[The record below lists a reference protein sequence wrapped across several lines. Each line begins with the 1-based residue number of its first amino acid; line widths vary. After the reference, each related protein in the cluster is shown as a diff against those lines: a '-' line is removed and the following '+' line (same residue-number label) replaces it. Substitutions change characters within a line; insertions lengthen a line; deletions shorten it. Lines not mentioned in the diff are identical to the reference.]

1 MIQMRP
7 TETYDVVVI
16 GGGSAGV
23 AAAAGAARCGA
34 KTLLVERYGF
44 LGGAAT
50 AAGVLAYC
58 GLHLCGVETAVA
70 AVQGVA
76 DEVLGHL
83 RDIGVDSPP
92 RRSVATGNWVT
103 PLNPEALKIALD
115 RTAARAGAAVTLH
128 TTLIDV
134 ALNGNQIEAA
144 RLTDH
149 AGHRTVTARAWIDAS
164 GECNLAAM
172 SGAAASPRFEVNRTT
187 APASYPVRISG
198 IAGDLELDRAAIQT
212 AACTVETPRGRA
224 TVRQSGGFIT
234 RLPATDDLWWL
245 VVDLV
250 SDGLSGPDMSAAE
263 RDGRELVWQAVAAL
277 RARVPGFERASVANT
292 GPQLGIRETRHVASR
307 ADVLE
312 ADAAIGRLRPDGIGR
327 AAWPMEIHHAPGRAE
342 YRPIGGAGYFHV
354 PLGALRAAHA
364 DNLWLA
370 GRTVGA
376 DPAAFASVRVMGT
389 AFATGHASGVA
400 AALHAQGNDA
410 AAVDAVH
417 VIRRLRAQNALI

>member
-1 MIQMRP
+1 MIQTRP
-7 TETYDVVVI
+7 TETFDVVVI

-23 AAAAGAARCGA
+23 AAAAGAARYGA

-58 GLHLCGVETAVA
+58 GLHLCGVETAVS
-70 AVQGVA
+70 AVHGVA
-76 DEVLGHL
+76 DDVLGHL
-83 RDIGVDSPP
+83 RDLGVDSPP

-115 RTAARAGAAVTLH
+115 RTAVRAGAEVTLH
-128 TTLIDV
+128 TSLIDV
-134 ALNGNQIEAA
+134 ALNSGVIEAV
-144 RLTDH
+144 RLADH
-149 AGHRTVTARAWIDAS
+149 SGHRTVTARAWIDAS

-172 SGAAASPRFEVNRTT
+172 SGAAASPRFGVNRKS

-198 IAGDLELDRAAIQT
+198 IAGSLELDRVAIQT
-212 AACTVETPRGRA
+212 AACTIEAHLGRA
-224 TVRQSGGFIT
+224 TVRQTGGFIT
-234 RLPATDDLWWL
+234 RLPGTDDLWWL

-250 SDGLSGPDMSAAE
+250 TDGLSGPDMSAAE

-277 RARVPGFERASVANT
+277 RSQVPGFERASIATT

-307 ADVLE
+307 DDVLE
-312 ADAAIGRLRPDGIGR
+312 ADAASGRLRPDGIAR
-327 AAWPMEIHHAPGRAE
+327 AAWPMEIHHAPGRTE

-389 AFATGHASGVA
+389 AFATGHAAGIA
-400 AALHAQGNDA
+400 AALQAQSTGA
-410 AAVDAVH
+410 TAVDAEH
-417 VIRRLRAQNALI
+417 VIRKLRAQNALI

>member
-1 MIQMRP
+1 MIRTRP

-50 AAGVLAYC
+50 TAGVLAYC
-58 GLHLCGVETAVA
+58 GLHLCGVETPVPAVS
-70 AVQGVA
+70 GVA
-76 DEVLGHL
+76 SDVLEHL
-83 RDIGVDSPP
+83 RGLGVESPP
-92 RRSVATGNWVT
+92 RRSATTGNWVT

-115 RTAARAGAAVTLH
+115 RTAARAGADVTLH
-128 TTLIDV
+128 TLLIDV
-134 ALNGNQIEAA
+134 AVANGQIDAV
-144 RLTDH
+144 RLADH
-149 AGHRTVTARAWIDAS
+149 AGHRTVTARAWVDAS

-172 SGAAASPRFEVNRTT
+172 GGAVASPRFSVTRKT

-198 IAGDLELDRAAIQT
+198 IAGDLELDRGSIQA
-212 AACTVETPRGRA
+212 AACTVAAQLGRA
-224 TVRQSGGFIT
+224 TIRQTGGFIT
-234 RLPATDDLWWL
+234 RLPGTDDLWWL

-250 SDGLSGPDMSAAE
+250 TDGLSGPDMSTAE
-263 RDGRELVWQAVAAL
+263 RDGRDLVWRAVAAL
-277 RARVPGFERASVANT
+277 RAHVPGFARASIATT

-307 ADVLE
+307 DDVVE
-312 ADAAIGRLRPDGIGR
+312 ADAASGRLRPDGIAR
-327 AAWPMEIHHAPGRAE
+327 AAWPMEIHHGPDHTE
-342 YRPIGGAGYFHV
+342 YRPIGGGGYFHV

-370 GRTVGA
+370 GRTIGA

-389 AFATGHASGVA
+389 AFATGHAAGVA
-400 AALHAQGNDA
+400 AALQAGSRPLD
-410 AAVDAVH
+410 VTT
-417 VIRRLRAQNALI
+417 VIQQLRAQKALI

>member
-1 MIQMRP
+1 MTRAS
-7 TETYDVVVI
+7 EAYDVVII

-23 AAAAGAARCGA
+23 AAAAGAAQCGA

-50 AAGVLAYC
+50 ASGVLAYC
-58 GLHLCGVETAVA
+58 GLHLCGSETPIP

-76 DEVLGHL
+76 ADVLRHL
-83 RDIGVDSPP
+83 RELDCESPP

-115 RTAARAGAAVTLH
+115 RTAAHAGVTITLH
-128 TTLIDV
+128 TSLIDV
-134 ALNGNQIEAA
+134 ARNGNHIEAA
-144 RLTDH
+144 RLADH
-149 AGHRTVTARAWIDAS
+149 TGHRTVTARTWIDAS

-172 SGAAASPRFEVNRTT
+172 SGATASPRFGATRKT

-198 IAGDLELDRAAIQT
+198 ISGSLELDRAAIQA
-212 AACTVETPRGRA
+212 AACTVEANLGRA
-224 TVRQSGGFIT
+224 TVRQTGGFIT
-234 RLPATDDLWWL
+234 RLPGTDDLWWL
-245 VVDLV
+245 VVDLTT
-250 SDGLSGPDMSAAE
+250 DGLSGPDMSAAE

-277 RARVPGFERASVANT
+277 RIRVPGFERASIATT

-307 ADVLE
+307 NDVLE
-312 ADAAIGRLRPDGIGR
+312 ADAANGRLRPDGIAR
-327 AAWPMEIHHAPGRAE
+327 AAWPMEIHHAPGRTE

-354 PLGALRAAHA
+354 PLGALQAAHA
-364 DNLWLA
+364 ENLWLA

-389 AFATGHASGVA
+389 AFATGHAAGVG
-400 AALHAQGNDA
+400 AALQAQNTDA
-410 AAVDAVH
+410 TAVDAEV